1 MMIPGAKFHATKCA
15 KQVSKL
21 VLGSIFDFLKDDQTP
36 VKLNNVCSRIVELK
50 DDTQ

>member
-1 MMIPGAKFHATKCA
+1 MMIPGAEFHATKCA

-21 VLGSIFDFLKDDQTP
+21 VLGSIFDFIKDDQTP